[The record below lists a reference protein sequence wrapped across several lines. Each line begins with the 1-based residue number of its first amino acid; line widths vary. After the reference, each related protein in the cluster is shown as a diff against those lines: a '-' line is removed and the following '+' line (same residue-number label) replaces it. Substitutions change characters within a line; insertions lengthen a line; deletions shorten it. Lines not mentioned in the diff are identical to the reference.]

1 MGAIAKQICKSF
13 LVKGHTVVLAG
24 NFHQEDTKS
33 IAEELV
39 IDTKNPS
46 MKCIEG
52 NLSTIHGIL
61 ALAETVA
68 SSIPGLNTLVHNA
81 TLWATELVL
90 NETDGLERSFCVNY
104 MARCVLTNAL
114 MPVLQRN
121 KDSRV
126 IHLVPNKNN
135 NNADKYADHT
145 GTAMKPPCPTAT
157 PTGTDF
163 SWWNQ
168 GIIGIACCEVAF
180 LTTSSKAT
188 NQPVA
193 FLMIRA
199 GGAWNAL
206 PPSTLSEASSS
217 SSSSCWDCLWNV
229 VRRLGQNDPV
239 ALVASLEN
247 ILLADPMEFPRMDGR
262 IFDCGKNGVTETAA
276 TTLTTPGTL
285 LTEWE
290 EWTADY
296 LARHQKN

>member
-1 MGAIAKQICKSF
+1 MVDI
-13 LVKGHTVVLAG
+13 TVVVG
-24 NFHQEDTKS
+24 
-33 IAEELV
+33 
-39 IDTKNPS
+39 
-46 MKCIEG
+46 
-52 NLSTIHGIL
+52 TIFVHRN
-61 ALAETVA
+61 VA
-68 SSIPGLNTLVHNA
+68 ATGPDNGCFADRSDPHLYPNA
-81 TLWATELVL
+81 TRIETEMLANFFL
-90 NETDGLERSFCVNY
+90 
-104 MARCVLTNAL
+104 ARCVLTNAL

-126 IHLVPNKNN
+126 IHLAPNNN
-135 NNADKYADHT
+135 NNADNYADNT

-188 NQPVA
+188 NQPVV

-206 PPSTLSEASSS
+206 PSSTLSEASS

-262 IFDCGKNGVTETAA
+262 IFDCGKNGVTETAV